1 MTSHQAFALSRK
13 SIVVF
18 VEDKQQQGKERY
30 ACGVHNIQDQ
40 ALLFYLYFGRPILFR
55 FPYRM

>member
-30 ACGVHNIQDQ
+30 ACGVHNMR
-40 ALLFYLYFGRPILFR
+40 AN
-55 FPYRM
+55 